1 MDSVNRA
8 GYRARFYIFTFKLV
22 LPEDFSKDESNKWS
36 GNECI
41 ENKTGNNHDRKFA
54 YCGLKNKV
62 LHTTCFKGN
71 IEAYHGINH
80 DKHHHDGKNGFL

>member
-41 ENKTGNNHDRKFA
+41 ENKTGNNHD
-54 YCGLKNKV
+54 
-62 LHTTCFKGN
+62 
-71 IEAYHGINH
+71 
-80 DKHHHDGKNGFL
+80 GKNGFL